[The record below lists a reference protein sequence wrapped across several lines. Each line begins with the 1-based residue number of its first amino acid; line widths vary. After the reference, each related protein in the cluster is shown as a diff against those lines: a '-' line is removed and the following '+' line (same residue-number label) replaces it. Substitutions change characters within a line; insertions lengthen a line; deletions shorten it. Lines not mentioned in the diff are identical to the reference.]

1 MTIEVTAQELAEFLR
16 KLSQRNVTMLGDGCE
31 ITAGEVSLEHI
42 AEIHSALTG
51 GVGRSGR

>member
-16 KLSQRNVTMLGDGCE
+16 ELSRRNVMLGDGCE

-42 AEIHSALTG
+42 AEMHSALTG
-51 GVGRSGR
+51 GVDRSGR